1 MNSWNDTAIQLLS
14 KSLKPIPME
23 LNEIDWKTDI
33 SDNGNRIAQ
42 HISAFAN
49 YPGGGFLA
57 FGIDNNGQ
65 SINLSK
71 ETMDIII

>member
-1 MNSWNDTAIQLLS
+1 
-14 KSLKPIPME
+14 ME